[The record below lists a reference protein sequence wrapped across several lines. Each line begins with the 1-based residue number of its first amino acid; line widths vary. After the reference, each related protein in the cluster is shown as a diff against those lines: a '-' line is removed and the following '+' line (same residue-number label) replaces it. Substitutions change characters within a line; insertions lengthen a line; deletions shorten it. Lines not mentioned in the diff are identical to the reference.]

1 MMGDKDIEEYH
12 NIGRAIKK
20 NGKYTYVDSTRIEE
34 HGSRLYDVNGTRLP
48 SVTTILGKTKNQQ
61 FIKDWKAKVGEQEA
75 ERIKNVSSSRGTAM
89 HKFLENHITGVG
101 YDDLTALGQEA
112 KAMAKKVIDV
122 GLAPVEEYFG
132 SEVTLYYPGLYAGS
146 TDLVC
151 LHNNR
156 ESIVDFKQ
164 ANRPKKKEWIEDYY
178 LQIAAYAMAHDYVH
192 NSNIEQGVIMV
203 CTPDLYYQEFKV
215 EGAEL
220 RRYKHEFLKRL
231 DSYHDLIFSEKEK
244 ANVNIKAEDFEK

>member
-1 MMGDKDIEEYH
+1 MKKSDRYSYVKGTQIE
-12 NIGRAIKK
+12 
-20 NGKYTYVDSTRIEE
+20 D
-34 HGSRLYDVNGTRLP
+34 HGSRIYDVNGYRLP
-48 SVTTILGKTKNQQ
+48 SVTTILGKTKDQKFLQ
-61 FIKDWKAKVGEQEA
+61 DWIAKKCAKEA

-89 HKFLENHITGVG
+89 HKFLEHHITGVG

-112 KAMAKKVIDV
+112 KAMAEKVIEI

-151 LHNNR
+151 LHNNL
-156 ESIVDFKQ
+156 ETVVDFKQ

-192 NSNIEQGVIMV
+192 NSCIEQGVIMV
-203 CTPDLYYQEFKV
+203 CTPDLYYQEFV
-215 EGAEL
+215 VSGSEL
-220 RRYKHEFLKRL
+220 RQYKHKFLKRL
-231 DSYHDLIFSEKEK
+231 DMYHDLLHDEKERAK
-244 ANVNIKAEDFEK
+244 IHINPEDFFNGA